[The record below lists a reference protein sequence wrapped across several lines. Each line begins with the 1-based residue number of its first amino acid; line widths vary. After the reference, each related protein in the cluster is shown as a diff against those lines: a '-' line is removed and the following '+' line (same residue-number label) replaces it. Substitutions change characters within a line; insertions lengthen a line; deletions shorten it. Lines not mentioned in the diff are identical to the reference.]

1 VLTHATTH
9 SLTVAINFDKKQ
21 MKRFLFITILLCQS
35 LIIAQNES
43 DFKIYESPAYNDE
56 VKTDSVRAIYTS
68 DLGNT
73 GIVRNDEKRI
83 VFDLF
88 NEKLS
93 KIHTKIIETDRK
105 ETYIG
110 DIFFNNQINV
120 FTETFPDKDVKV
132 LSCYVYNLIDRT
144 DRKIELSSTTI
155 DKRLSLF
162 SNEKG
167 AEFSMSPNMNYFSIT
182 NYTIHRDEIFYHV
195 NVFDS
200 KTYKLIYDQQ
210 ITRNENKFYS
220 LSEIKIDNEKN
231 VFVLSE
237 SFYDEESPKLKSE
250 ENRHFILEK
259 FNGNNYSK
267 LNLDLEGKHIKS
279 LKTVVNENNYNVY
292 GFYSDSGLNA
302 IKGVC
307 NILVDMNKFE
317 IIEKNLQD
325 LPAQVYADLF
335 GNDKVDKK
343 KDEELFN
350 FKIDYILNDSQDN
363 VYLLAEQFYIT
374 YNNNQ
379 KVEHYDDI
387 LIIKFNSNGNLDW
400 GRSIFK
406 KDYRTSYKAFL
417 KNDDL
422 HIILNSGK
430 ELKELEDGR
439 TKTTQ
444 GFFESSALYDF
455 VYNSSG
461 NNSIHK
467 LQNNKKNTY
476 YLPKFGNY
484 INGKFIMIS
493 DSRNERQFMS
503 LE

>member
-1 VLTHATTH
+1 
-9 SLTVAINFDKKQ
+9 
-21 MKRFLFITILLCQS
+21 
-35 LIIAQNES
+35 
-43 DFKIYESPAYNDE
+43 
-56 VKTDSVRAIYTS
+56 
-68 DLGNT
+68 
-73 GIVRNDEKRI
+73 
-83 VFDLF
+83 
-88 NEKLS
+88 
-93 KIHTKIIETDRK
+93 
-105 ETYIG
+105 
-110 DIFFNNQINV
+110 
-120 FTETFPDKDVKV
+120 
-132 LSCYVYNLIDRT
+132 
-144 DRKIELSSTTI
+144 
-155 DKRLSLF
+155 
-162 SNEKG
+162 
-167 AEFSMSPNMNYFSIT
+167 
-182 NYTIHRDEIFYHV
+182 
-195 NVFDS
+195 
-200 KTYKLIYDQQ
+200 LIYDQQ